1 MENQFTADSK
11 LSVSTWTKSVLAMS
25 TMNPPEGGEKTDEG
39 EKEAANHTSLLL
51 MLSSRA
57 KKHKLE

>member
-1 MENQFTADSK
+1 M
-11 LSVSTWTKSVLAMS
+11 STWAKSVLAMS
-25 TMNPPEGGEKTDEG
+25 TMNPWEGGEKIEEG
-39 EKEAANHTSLLL
+39 EKAAANYTSLLL